1 LDEQT
6 SRRIAGGLKEDMV
19 RFIVWL
25 CVCLCLITARPVG
38 ATAADA
44 PVSPEAALARAKSDL
59 RAVSS
64 GLDTKTLGDADIEA
78 RLAAVPPIQ
87 ARIASAL
94 AALTPRQQDLQARL
108 AQLGPPPAA
117 AVAVIAE
124 DPRTVQARRDIAAL
138 LAAAT
143 ADVQEARLLAL
154 TASQVSAT
162 LADRQRENFSARLW
176 TRSRSILDPGLWRD
190 FAAALPDD
198 MRRVAEATG
207 DEIIQAA
214 PARRIARSVVIGGL
228 AVAFSLFLLGPSR
241 LILNRVGYA
250 RAARAPGVP
259 RFRRIGV
266 ALWLLAVA
274 TATPLLAGWLLRE
287 ALIAI
292 DVMTPVVDRLTAL
305 FVQSV
310 VFAAFLEGLG
320 RAVLSPGRPRWRLA
334 PIPDAMVRRLAP
346 FPGLVGAT
354 AALTGFVAGVG
365 SILGASLASRVAGD
379 CIAVL
384 LELAAVGGALAAV
397 GRARVDQKAAS
408 ADAVETSMEVA
419 PGPTESRLPWILAT
433 LAAWAAVGAALLAV
447 LAGYL
452 ALASFLMR
460 ETVWI
465 AAILA
470 LLFLL
475 LRLADD
481 LFPTILSPSAP
492 LGSALETALGLT
504 DGSMDQVGV
513 LLSGLTRLLLILVAW
528 VALLVPF
535 GASIEDIVHRFTAT
549 DFVVRLGLVAI
560 SPGAVLGGVAL
571 FLAGLAITRGVRRW
585 LEVRYL
591 PKTTMDV
598 GLRTSL
604 AAGVTYLGA
613 LIAILAAFAYL
624 GLSIAQIAL
633 FASALSVGI
642 GFGLQAIIGN
652 FVSGLILLA
661 ERPVRVGDW
670 IAIGDLEGDVRKIN
684 IRATEIEMVDRS
696 RLIVPNSELVSKA
709 VRNITHA
716 GALGRIKI
724 TLKLDGSAEPGRVH
738 DLMMARLSAHPL
750 VLADPAP
757 AVFMTDVRDG
767 ALEFTAFAY
776 VASPRLAFAA
786 RSQLLFEIV
795 PDLRAAGVALASPS
809 PTIRVE
815 TAERPVDPRA

>member
-1 LDEQT
+1 MG
-6 SRRIAGGLKEDMV
+6 RRV
-19 RFIVWL
+19 VWL
-25 CVCLCLITARPVG
+25 CACLCLIAAGPSG
-38 ATAADA
+38 AAA
-44 PVSPEAALARAKSDL
+44 PSGPQSPQTALAQAKVDL
-59 RAVSS
+59 RTTAS
-64 GLDTKTLGDADIEA
+64 GLDTKTLSDAVIEA
-78 RLAAVPPIQ
+78 RLAAIPPIQ
-87 ARIASAL
+87 TRIAAAL
-94 AALTPRQQDLQARL
+94 AALTPRQQDLQARQI
-108 AQLGPPPAA
+108 QLGPAPT
-117 AVAVIAE
+117 AVGFGE
-124 DPRTVQARRDIAAL
+124 DPRIGQARRDLNAR

-143 ADVQEARLLAL
+143 ADVQEGRLLAL
-154 TASQVSAT
+154 TATQLSDA
-162 LADRQRENFSARLW
+162 LADRQRQNFSARLW
-176 TRSRSILDPGLWRD
+176 TRSRSILDLGLWRD
-190 FAAALPDD
+190 SAAALPDD
-198 MRRVAEATG
+198 LSRVARATG
-207 DEIIQAA
+207 DEIAQTA
-214 PARRIARSVVIGGL
+214 PARRSPRSLAIGSL
-228 AVAFSLFLLGPSR
+228 ALVFSLFLLGPGR

-250 RAARAPGVP
+250 RATQASGVARL
-259 RFRRIGV
+259 RRITV

-274 TATPLLAGWLLRE
+274 TVTPLLAGLLLRE
-287 ALIAI
+287 SLSAI
-292 DVMTPVVDRLTAL
+292 DVMTPVADRLTAL
-305 FVQSV
+305 LVQSV

-320 RAVLSPGRPRWRLA
+320 RAVLSPRRPQWRLA

-346 FPGLVGAT
+346 FPGLIGAA
-354 AALTGFVAGVG
+354 AALSGFVAGVG
-365 SILGASLASRVAGD
+365 SILGASLASRLACD
-379 CIAVL
+379 CLAVL

-408 ADAVETSMEVA
+408 AESST
-419 PGPTESRLPWILAT
+419 PGLPESRLPWILAT

-447 LAGYL
+447 LVGYL
-452 ALASFLMR
+452 ALADFLMR

-465 AAILA
+465 AVILA

-481 LFPTILSPSAP
+481 LFPAILNPSAP
-492 LGSALETALGLT
+492 LGGAMETALGLT
-504 DGSMDQVGV
+504 DGSMEQVGV
-513 LLSGLTRLLLILVAW
+513 LLSGLTRLLLILIAW
-528 VALLVPF
+528 VAVLVPF
-535 GASIEDIVHRFTAT
+535 GASVEDILHRFTAT

-560 SPGAVLGGVAL
+560 SPGAVLGGIAL

-591 PKTTMDV
+591 PKTSMDV

-613 LIAILAAFAYL
+613 VIAVLVAFAYL
-624 GLSIAQIAL
+624 GLSVAQIAL

-724 TLKLDGSAEPGRVH
+724 VLKLDGSAEPARVH
-738 DLMMARLSAHPL
+738 DLMVARLIAHPQ
-750 VLADPAP
+750 VMADPAP

-795 PDLRAAGVALASPS
+795 PDLRAAGVALASLS
-809 PTIRVE
+809 PTIRLE
-815 TAERPVDPRA
+815 TVDRSIEPRA